1 MTIQE
6 RLRQFIST
14 NFYVPDPAA
23 LKDDSSFLD
32 LGVIDSTGVL
42 EVVAFLESD
51 FGITVDDMEIVP
63 ENFDSIANLTR
74 FIETKKGST
83 A

>member
-1 MTIQE
+1 MTTAE
-6 RLRQFIST
+6 RIRHFIGT

-42 EVVAFLESD
+42 EVVGFLEQE
-51 FGITVDDMEIVP
+51 FEVKVDDMEIVP
-63 ENFDSIANLTR
+63 ENFDSIANLVR
-74 FIETKKGST
+74 FVEQKKGS
-83 A
+83 AG

>member
-1 MTIQE
+1 MTIPE
-6 RLRQFIST
+6 RIRQFIST

-42 EVVAFLESD
+42 EVVAFLESE
-51 FGITVDDMEIVP
+51 FSITVDDMEIVP
-63 ENFDSIANLTR
+63 ENFDSIANLTK
-74 FIETKKGST
+74 FIQTKQGS

>member
-1 MTIQE
+1 MTIPE

-42 EVVAFLESD
+42 EVVAFLESE
-51 FGITVDDMEIVP
+51 FSITVDDMEIVP
-63 ENFDSIANLTR
+63 ENFDSIANLTQ
-74 FIETKKGST
+74 FIETKKGS
-83 A
+83 AA

>member
-1 MTIQE
+1 MTTAE
-6 RLRQFIST
+6 RIRHFIGT

-42 EVVAFLESD
+42 EVVGFLEQEFD
-51 FGITVDDMEIVP
+51 VKVDDMEIVP
-63 ENFDSIANLTR
+63 ENFDSIANLVR
-74 FIETKKGST
+74 FVEQKKRV

>member
-1 MTIQE
+1 MTTAE
-6 RLRQFIST
+6 RIRQFIGT

-42 EVVAFLESD
+42 EVVGFLEQE
-51 FGITVDDMEIVP
+51 FEVKVDDMEIVP
-63 ENFDSIANLTR
+63 ENFDSIANLVR
-74 FIETKKGST
+74 FVEQKKGS
-83 A
+83 AG

>member
-1 MTIQE
+1 MTTAE
-6 RLRQFIST
+6 RIRHFIGT

-42 EVVAFLESD
+42 EVVGFLEQEFD
-51 FGITVDDMEIVP
+51 VKVDDMEILP
-63 ENFDSIANLTR
+63 ENFDSIGNLVR
-74 FIETKKGST
+74 FVEQKKGFV

>member
-1 MTIQE
+1 MTNAE
-6 RLRQFIST
+6 RIRHFIGT

-42 EVVAFLESD
+42 EVVAFLEQEFD
-51 FGITVDDMEIVP
+51 VKVDDMEIVP
-63 ENFDSIANLTR
+63 ENFDSIANLVR
-74 FIETKKGST
+74 FVEQKKG
-83 A
+83 AA

>member
-1 MTIQE
+1 MTTSETI
-6 RLRQFIST
+6 RQFIAT
-14 NFYVPDPAA
+14 NFYVPDPST

-42 EVVAFLESD
+42 EVVAFLEQE
-51 FGITVDDMEIVP
+51 FGIAVEDMEIVP

-74 FIETKKGST
+74 FIEGKKGST

>member
-1 MTIQE
+1 MQIPE
-6 RLRQFIST
+6 RIRQFIGT

-42 EVVAFLESD
+42 EVVAFLESE
-51 FGITVDDMEIVP
+51 FSITVEDMEIVP

-74 FIETKKGST
+74 FIESKKGAS